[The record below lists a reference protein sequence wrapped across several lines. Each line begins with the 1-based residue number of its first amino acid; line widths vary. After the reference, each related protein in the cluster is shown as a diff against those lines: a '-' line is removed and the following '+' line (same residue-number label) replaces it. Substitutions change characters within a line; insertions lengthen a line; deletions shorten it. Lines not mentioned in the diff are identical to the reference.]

1 MKKLHVGVLF
11 GGTSS
16 EREVSL
22 ISGKEV
28 CANLPHDRY
37 EVTPVEIQA
46 DGSWQIEPKDCA
58 AKFDVVFIAL
68 HGGDGEGGAVQQIL
82 DDAHV
87 PYTGSHAAASALAM
101 DKARANQTVAT
112 AGITIPRE
120 ITLEKTPDAEQS
132 VITFGLPAVIKPNR
146 SGSSVGVSIVTQK
159 DQIAAAL
166 KAAFAEDSTIVVQEY
181 ITGRELTCG
190 VMGNHYST
198 ITPLPPVEIIPAT
211 TFFDYH
217 AKYHATDTQEICPA
231 QLTEDQTKAIQQQAV
246 TIHQAL
252 GCDGLTRSDFIM
264 QSNGTLVYLE
274 TNTIPGMTPAS
285 LCPKE
290 AKAAGMSLADFY
302 SRQIELALE
311 LSTPPQP

>member
-1 MKKLHVGVLF
+1 MKKIRVGVLF
-11 GGTSS
+11 GGTSN

-37 EVTPVEIQA
+37 EVTAVEIRA
-46 DGSWQIEPKDCA
+46 DGNWQTAPKDCA
-58 AKFDVVFIAL
+58 AQFDVMFIAL
-68 HGGDGEGGAVQQIL
+68 HGGDGEGGVVQQVL
-82 DDAHV
+82 DNAHI

-101 DKARANQTVAT
+101 DKARANQTVAA
-112 AGITIPRE
+112 AGVTIPRE
-120 ITLEKTPDAEQS
+120 ITLTQADGAEQS
-132 VITFGLPAVIKPNR
+132 VIDFGLPAVIKPNR
-146 SGSSVGVSIVTQK
+146 SGSSVGVSIVTQPN
-159 DQIAAAL
+159 QISAAL
-166 KAAFAEDSTIVVQEY
+166 KAAFAEDSTIVVQDY

-190 VMGNHYST
+190 VMGNHTST

-231 QLTEDQTKAIQQQAV
+231 HLTDAQTTAIQEQAV
-246 TIHQAL
+246 AIHRAL

-264 QSNGTLVYLE
+264 QNDGTLVYLE

-290 AKAAGMSLADFY
+290 AKAAGMTLADFY

-311 LSTPPQP
+311 LSSQPQP